1 MLKTRFILVLAASVL
16 CACGGAPATAPPPP
30 LGQPDFSPGLK
41 LVTFQ
46 GWNGPMV
53 QSLASPCTGPGVAGG
68 GAIFLQTRVDLEPAG
83 PAWVAKS
90 SPSTDGDLE
99 LDLQVAPG
107 PGPNDR
113 VVSGTAAGLALTFA
127 GRRERAMFDTS
138 RTSIISAT
146 GNEIGTDVEG
156 WVTGPITFQGSTGV
170 SFQCDEAAWTMS
182 PLPPILAGALAP

>member
-1 MLKTRFILVLAASVL
+1 MKRFIAVLAGLAIG
-16 CACGGAPATAPPPP
+16 ACGGATAATAPPPP
-30 LGQPDFSPGLK
+30 GQPDFSAGLK

-53 QSLASPCTGPGVAGG
+53 PSLASPCTGPGVLGG
-68 GAIFLQTRVDLEPAG
+68 GAIFLETRVDLEPSG
-83 PAWVAKS
+83 PDWVGHS
-90 SPSTDGDLE
+90 DPSTDGDLE
-99 LDLQVAPG
+99 LDLHVAPG
-107 PGPNDR
+107 PGVNDR
-113 VVSGTAAGLALTFA
+113 VVSGTALGLALTFS

-156 WVTGPITFQGSTGV
+156 WVTGPITFEGPTGV
-170 SFQCDEAAWTMS
+170 TFQCDEAAWTMS

>member
-1 MLKTRFILVLAASVL
+1 MNKIAAILVGMFV
-16 CACGGAPATAPPPP
+16 CACGGGEAGTAPPPV
-30 LGQPDFSPGLK
+30 LGQPDFSAGLK

-53 QSLASPCTGPGVAGG
+53 QSLASPCTGPGVLGG

-90 SPSTDGDLE
+90 SPATDGDLE
-99 LDLQVAPG
+99 LDLQVASG

-113 VVSGTAAGLALTFA
+113 VVSGTAIGLALTFS

-138 RTSIISAT
+138 RTSVIAAT
-146 GNEIGTDVEG
+146 GNQIGTEIDG
-156 WVTGPITFQGSTGV
+156 WVTGPITFEGPTGV
-170 SFQCDEAAWTMS
+170 TFQCDEAAWTMS
-182 PLPPILAGALAP
+182 PLPAILAGALAP